1 VLTGSCGV
9 CNFGGGPRLELKS
22 LLRSLIAVG
31 SMIASLHVMLFDS
44 NEKETSTCQY
54 VISLQFG
61 RKMEG
66 LIKNEAGCDE
76 YHVVQWYTGKSHA
89 VDRCFFL

>member
-1 VLTGSCGV
+1 
-9 CNFGGGPRLELKS
+9 
-22 LLRSLIAVG
+22 
-31 SMIASLHVMLFDS
+31 MIASLHVMLFDS